1 LYCTERVQVERDVTS
16 STLDEHLDGLVSE
29 DIVLCPAPLGDVL
42 SRKCNLLENRVVFYE
57 GELWLVDDERDLRAS
72 RFDHLEGQATLVV
85 LGELRVDREIDPQ
98 MLAGRLAKVHNLG
111 TIWCTPGQ
119 MGAIEARLG
128 LHDGSLRDSTVSEEA
143 RMPGEEHQIG
153 NVNYL
158 AL

>member
-1 LYCTERVQVERDVTS
+1 M
-16 STLDEHLDGLVSE
+16 
-29 DIVLCPAPLGDVL
+29 
-42 SRKCNLLENRVVFYE
+42 
-57 GELWLVDDERDLRAS
+57 
-72 RFDHLEGQATLVV
+72 V
-85 LGELRVDREIDPQ
+85 LGELKVDPEIEPQ

-111 TIWCTPGQ
+111 TIWCTPQQ

-143 RMPGEEHQIG
+143 GEPGEEHQIG